1 VRLHAW
7 LAADRYTL
15 TQVDSRT
22 AGRAFARWTI
32 SLMPQAT
39 CTLLP
44 NDKVLVLGAGIVG
57 VSCALAL
64 QARGVRHITL
74 LDRQAP
80 GRETS
85 FGNAGVVSRASL
97 MPFNHPGL
105 WRNLPRLLRHQSPG
119 FRFNAR
125 YLLQNMRWAS
135 SFLRHARAQPCDVTC
150 TALDGLLA
158 LSTQQHRAWLA
169 QARGQTL
176 WRDDGWLY
184 LYRNTDAYRQSLP
197 LQQTLTRFGVAH
209 AVLTAADLHDL
220 EPSIAPHFS
229 HALWVQDAA
238 SVSCPSA
245 VVQTYAD
252 LFAAQGGVV
261 LRDEAVAVARQA
273 AETGQALVTT
283 ASGRQLDATH
293 VVVALGPWSATFLQR
308 LGLHVPMAMERGYH
322 IHYAAKE
329 GAVLQRPIFDTA
341 GGYVLSPTQHGLRLS
356 TGVELNA
363 QDAPQTVEQLALA
376 EQAART
382 SFPLG
387 SRLDAAPWMGC
398 RPTLPDSRPVI
409 GAVTQRPGLWL
420 AFGHQHI
427 GFATGPG
434 TGTLLAA
441 LMHGDKPPIPAKPF
455 APERWITARR

>member
-1 VRLHAW
+1 MLPMPI
-7 LAADRYTL
+7 AAPTL
-15 TQVDSRT
+15 S
-22 AGRAFARWTI
+22 
-32 SLMPQAT
+32 
-39 CTLLP
+39 P

-64 QARGVRHITL
+64 QARGAQHITL

-105 WRNLPRLLRHQSPG
+105 WRNLPRLLQRQSPG
-119 FRFNAR
+119 FRYDTR
-125 YLLQNMRWAS
+125 YLLQNKRWATG
-135 SFLRHARAQPCDVTC
+135 FLTHARAKPCDITC
-150 TALDGLLA
+150 TALDGLLK

-169 QARGQTL
+169 RANVSAL

-197 LQQTLTRFGVAH
+197 LQATLTRFGVAH
-209 AVLTAADLHDL
+209 TVLTAEALRDL

-238 SVSCPSA
+238 SVSSPSA
-245 VVQTYAD
+245 VVQAYAD
-252 LFAAQGGVV
+252 AFVAQGGAV
-261 LRDEAVAVARQA
+261 LRDEAMTLSPRASGT
-273 AETGQALVTT
+273 TGPCVTT
-283 ASGRQLDATH
+283 ASGAQLDADH
-293 VVVALGPWSATFLQR
+293 VVVALGPWSAPFLQN
-308 LGLHVPMAMERGYH
+308 LGLHVPMVMERGYH
-322 IHYAAKE
+322 MHYATQD
-329 GAVLQRPIFDTA
+329 GASLQRPFFDTA
-341 GGYVLSPTQHGLRLS
+341 GGYVLTPTHHGLRLS
-356 TGVELNA
+356 TGVELQA
-363 QDAPQTVEQLALA
+363 QHAPPNDEQLTLA
-376 EQAART
+376 EQAARA

-387 SRLDAAPWMGC
+387 ARLDAAPWMGC
-398 RPTLPDSRPVI
+398 RPTLPDSRPVV
-409 GAVTQRPGLWL
+409 GPVAQRPGLWL

-441 LMHGDKPPIPAKPF
+441 LMLGDAPPIPAEPF
-455 APERWITARR
+455 APSRWVRALR

>member
-135 SFLRHARAQPCDVTC
+135 SFLRHARSQPCDVTC

-261 LRDEAVAVARQA
+261 LRDEAVAVAHEA
-273 AETGQALVTT
+273 AETGQA
-283 ASGRQLDATH
+283 S
-293 VVVALGPWSATFLQR
+293 
-308 LGLHVPMAMERGYH
+308 
-322 IHYAAKE
+322 
-329 GAVLQRPIFDTA
+329 
-341 GGYVLSPTQHGLRLS
+341 
-356 TGVELNA
+356 
-363 QDAPQTVEQLALA
+363 
-376 EQAART
+376 
-382 SFPLG
+382 
-387 SRLDAAPWMGC
+387 
-398 RPTLPDSRPVI
+398 
-409 GAVTQRPGLWL
+409 
-420 AFGHQHI
+420 
-427 GFATGPG
+427 
-434 TGTLLAA
+434 
-441 LMHGDKPPIPAKPF
+441 
-455 APERWITARR
+455 